1 MEFVEIRDIERF
13 RRFMRDLAA
22 GRMRRCVFE
31 SWEIDLLLD
40 FSRCRPDKRRRA
52 PLLEQYEVAVVDGI
66 RRGLFRFPTI
76 SAFVSAQ
83 SGSRRRMLPIVPDC
97 APAPELVTI

>member
-1 MEFVEIRDIERF
+1 MEFIEIRDMERF

-40 FSRCRPDKRRRA
+40 FSRCRLGRRRRA
-52 PLLEQYEVAVVDGI
+52 PLLDQYEAAVLDGI

-83 SGSRRRMLPIVPDC
+83 SGNRRRVLSVVPDC
-97 APAPELVTI
+97 APAPELAAT